1 MALKS
6 MTGFARA
13 SGAQDGL
20 EWNWEV
26 RSVNGKGLD
35 IRLRLPPGLEALDAP
50 VRKALRQRFTRGSFQ
65 VSLQQARATAAA
77 ALRVNEEL
85 LSWLVQEARALHA
98 RIGSHAAAVDPV
110 ALLSMRGVIE
120 AREEG
125 ADVAEVHG
133 AALLASLEEALEG
146 LAAARA
152 EEGARL
158 QAVIA
163 AQLDEI
169 ARLAAVARADPA
181 RSPQAIAR
189 RLREQVARLLE
200 SLGGTEEL
208 DGQRLHQ
215 EAALLAARADIA
227 EELDRLD
234 AHVAAAR
241 ELLQAEGAVGRRLE
255 FLAQEFNREANTLC
269 SKAPDASISRT
280 GLELKAVIDRFRE
293 QVANIE

>member
-1 MALKS
+1 MALRS

-13 SGAQDGL
+13 AGSDEGL
-20 EWNWEV
+20 DWVWEA
-26 RSVNGKGLD
+26 RSVNGRGLD
-35 IRLRLPPGLEALDAP
+35 IRLRLPAGLEALDGP
-50 VRKALRQRFTRGSFQ
+50 VRKAAARRFSRGN
-65 VSLQQARATAAA
+65 LQISVQYARRREAAG
-77 ALRVNEEL
+77 LRVNEEL
-85 LSWLVQEARALHA
+85 LSWLAERAQALHA
-98 RIGSHAAAVDPV
+98 RLGERAGAIDPV

-120 AREEG
+120 AEEQ
-125 ADVAEVHG
+125 ADLAGSHG
-133 AALLASLEEALEG
+133 EALLAGAEAMLDD

-158 QAVIA
+158 EAVIA
-163 AQLDEI
+163 DQIDEI
-169 ARLAAVARADPA
+169 ARLTQEARDNPARAPEA
-181 RSPQAIAR
+181 VVH

-200 SLGGTEEL
+200 AAEGL
-208 DGQRLHQ
+208 DEARLHQ

-241 ELLQAEGAVGRRLE
+241 ELLAAQGAVGRKLE

-269 SKAPDASISRT
+269 SKASDASLSRT